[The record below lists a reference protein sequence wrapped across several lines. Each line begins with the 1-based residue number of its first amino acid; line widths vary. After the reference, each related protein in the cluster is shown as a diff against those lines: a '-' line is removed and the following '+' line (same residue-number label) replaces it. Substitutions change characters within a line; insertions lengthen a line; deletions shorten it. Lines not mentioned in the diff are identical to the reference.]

1 MTSTINTTMT
11 TTTEITTTS
20 IRTMIMSNENDTFT
34 LASEAQ
40 ICIIN
45 NAAVSSAGCS
55 MKVSSNA
62 GSTTAPQLVPEI
74 ERIE

>member
-1 MTSTINTTMT
+1 MNNTLT
-11 TTTEITTTS
+11 TTTELTTTS
-20 IRTMIMSNENDTFT
+20 IHTMIMSNEKDTFT
-34 LASEAQ
+34 LAWEAQ

-62 GSTTAPQLVPEI
+62 GSTTAPQLVLEI
-74 ERIE
+74 ERIDED